1 MSIIFYTASAVAVF
15 STVMVITRLNAI
27 HALLY
32 LVVSLLSVAVIF
44 FSVGAQ
50 FVAALEII
58 IYAGAIMILFIF
70 VVMLLNLG
78 SEAVKKEHEMLSK
91 KMWLIP
97 GLLAAILLIEFFY
110 MVATNSSTNLNSQ
123 AVTPKA
129 VGISLF
135 STYLIGV
142 EIAAIMLTAGVIGAY
157 HLGYKKKESSHRY
170 LQGEFK
176 NE

>member
-1 MSIIFYTASAVAVF
+1 MAILFYTASAVAVF
-15 STVMVITRLNAI
+15 STIMVITRFNAV

-44 FSVGAQ
+44 FSIGAQ

-78 SEAVKKEHEMLSK
+78 SREVEKEHELLTR
-91 KMWLIP
+91 KMWFIP
-97 GLLAAILLIEFFY
+97 GILAAILFVEFVY
-110 MVATNSSTNLNSQ
+110 VAATNQGTYLNSQ
-123 AVTPKA
+123 AVTPKD

-142 EIAAIMLTAGVIGAY
+142 ELAAIMLTAGVIGTY

-170 LQGEFK
+170 LQGELK